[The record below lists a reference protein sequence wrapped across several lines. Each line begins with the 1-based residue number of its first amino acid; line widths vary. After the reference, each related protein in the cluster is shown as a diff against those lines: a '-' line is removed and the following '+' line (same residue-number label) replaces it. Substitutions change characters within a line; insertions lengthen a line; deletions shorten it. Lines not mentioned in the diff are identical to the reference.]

1 MDGTA
6 QTTMEARMDA
16 HDREIRDLTQM
27 LRQVLINS
35 GAPPPAAPATPPPPP
50 APQAAPGHTDYVYA
64 LAIQD
69 SKLYSGSLDN
79 TIKVWSLEAGD
90 FGREIT
96 TLSGHTDTVSALAIQ
111 DSKLYS
117 GSDDKTIKVWSV

>member
-35 GAPPPAAPATPPPPP
+35 GASPPAAPATPPAAP
-50 APQAAPGHTDYVYA
+50 APAPAPASARTPKGKPIGATAKDPAPYGAVLVRQCGPPVA
-64 LAIQD
+64 
-69 SKLYSGSLDN
+69 KLPS
-79 TIKVWSLEAGD
+79 
-90 FGREIT
+90 
-96 TLSGHTDTVSALAIQ
+96 
-111 DSKLYS
+111 
-117 GSDDKTIKVWSV
+117 